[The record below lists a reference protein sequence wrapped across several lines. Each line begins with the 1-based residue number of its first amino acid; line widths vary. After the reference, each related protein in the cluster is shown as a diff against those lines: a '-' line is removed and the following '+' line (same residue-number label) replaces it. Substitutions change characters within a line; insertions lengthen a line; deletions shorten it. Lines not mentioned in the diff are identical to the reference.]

1 MVRHPPLGIVVSSN
15 SLAAVST
22 TDLQA
27 AFLGYPRIP
36 VPFGLVQEPGSQHS
50 QCLGPILVLGL
61 LILASYDYPGG
72 DVGHPDGRAGL
83 INLLTPWPGGPHGLN
98 L

>member
-1 MVRHPPLGIVVSSN
+1 MVSNTVLWEIIGADLFATVSGTN
-15 SLAAVST
+15 LSLAGLIPLLPLLLLVE
-22 TDLQA
+22 LVEA
-27 AFLGYPRIP
+27 ALED
-36 VPFGLVQEPGSQHS
+36 PFGL
-50 QCLGPILVLGL
+50 GPVFVLGL
-61 LILASYDYPGG
+61 LVLASYDYPGG